1 MPTERSLRFEPIVH
15 IDEALWRQTLLDQ
28 IVAAAPASARLTL
41 LSAPAGF
48 GKTTVLAQ
56 MAQQAR
62 QAGQQVA
69 WLNCD
74 ERDKDPSLF
83 ASSLGATLAR
93 LDLAEPHT
101 EALAQAL
108 AERLNGLH
116 QPLLLCVDAFERASS
131 PEVDELIEQLAWA
144 APAMLHIVLA
154 SREAPHHHLTRL
166 QLAGKLRI
174 VDAELLRFGREEAL
188 ALLGTAM
195 PVAAAEQMA
204 AYADGWAFAL
214 QLLRLRA
221 SAGGQALP
229 ALSRETAQIKV
240 PRRQIFDYLA
250 NEVLATLP
258 RALLDFLSDV
268 AVLEQV
274 NVAAANCLRE
284 RQDSLGFVREL
295 TRIRPVAVVDEDSW
309 TARLHPLLREY
320 LIDALE
326 LSQPGRV
333 AHLHLRAAAHLAAQ
347 KQLHE
352 AVGHAVAGGGL
363 ELGADIIEQAG
374 AFRLFANEGEVR
386 LRLMLQQLPEAT
398 VRRRPRLHLLQ
409 LMRQALEGGP
419 ASSLQAFERLEQQIR
434 TADTPADDPARF
446 DLELVRCTML
456 INASSHQLFFSPWSM
471 LDQGIR
477 LARAHAAEDE
487 RLLACTVSIEIWFL
501 HRYGPIARC
510 ERRIREME
518 TVSAHGAYTHN
529 SPWIPMYHARTA
541 LALGELERA
550 ERCIRQSVH
559 QDANFLN
566 FRQDS
571 LSQLVQALQGQLAF
585 LRGDLELAR
594 EHLAAMPTGQVRLL
608 EILQASHV
616 ELALCEFALGHAEQA
631 MAQLQVARQLAFEE
645 NLPQLEVLAGA
656 TELELLAR
664 SAGQGAARPGRQAD
678 TQACQAMAKRI
689 KLDELW
695 VRALEPYALPWVL
708 VLALARAR
716 YFLLLA
722 EAEAEAALQVAD
734 QLQALAQAS
743 GYRLG
748 ELWALLMRARALASL
763 EASRQPEA
771 QRCLLQALSLGA
783 QSGVL
788 QTFID
793 FGAELISQ
801 LRSWLSSQTLD
812 ANTQPGPEVL
822 WAQRLVQVWEQR
834 FRERAQGAV
843 ASLLTPREIDVLC
856 ELAKD
861 HATKLI
867 AKNLLL
873 SPETVKHHLK
883 AIFNKL
889 GVRSREEAILA
900 ARKRAILP

>member
-1 MPTERSLRFEPIVH
+1 MPAERSLRFEPIVH
-15 IDEALWRQTLLDQ
+15 IDEALWRQRVMAQ
-28 IVAAAPASARLTL
+28 ISAAAPASARLTL

-56 MAQQAR
+56 MASQAR

-74 ERDKDPSLF
+74 ERDKDPAMF
-83 ASSLGATLAR
+83 ASSLGAALAR
-93 LDLAEPHT
+93 QDLGSGPH
-101 EALAQAL
+101 ESLPSL
-108 AERLNGLH
+108 GLSERIDGLQ
-116 QPLLLCVDAFERASS
+116 QPLLLCIDAYERASS
-131 PEVDELIEQLAWA
+131 PEVDGMMEQLAWA
-144 APAMLHIVLA
+144 APAKLGIVLA
-154 SREAPHHHLTRL
+154 SREPPHHHLTRL

-174 VDAELLRFGREEAL
+174 VDAELLRFNREEAM
-188 ALLGTAM
+188 ALLGNAM
-195 PVAAAEQMA
+195 PAPAAAQMA

-229 ALSRETAQIKV
+229 TLSRETSQIKI

-258 RALLDFLSDV
+258 LALLEFLSDV

-274 NVAAANCLRE
+274 NVAAANGLRE
-284 RQDSLGFVREL
+284 RQDSLGFIREL
-295 TRIRPVAVVDEDSW
+295 TRIRPVAVVDEQSW
-309 TARLHPLLREY
+309 SARLHPLLREY

-326 LSQPGRV
+326 LAQPGRV
-333 AHLHLRAAAHLAAQ
+333 AQLHLRAAQHLAQ
-347 KQLHE
+347 QGQLHE
-352 AVGHAVAGGGL
+352 AVGHAVAGGRL
-363 ELGADIIEQAG
+363 DLGADIIEQAG
-374 AFRLFANEGEVR
+374 AFRLFADEGEVR

-398 VRRRPRLHLLQ
+398 LRRRPRLHLLQ
-409 LMRQALEGGP
+409 LMHQALEGGP
-419 ASSLQAFERLEQQIR
+419 ASTLHEFERLEQQIR
-434 TADTPADDPARF
+434 AADTPAEDPARF
-446 DLELVRCTML
+446 DLEIVRCTML
-456 INASSHQLFFSPWSM
+456 INASSHQLFFSPWSV

-518 TVSAHGAYTHN
+518 ALSEHGAYTHN

-541 LALGELERA
+541 LAQGELARA
-550 ERCIRQSVH
+550 ESYIRQTLH
-559 QDANFLN
+559 QDDNFLN

-571 LSQLVQALQGQLAF
+571 LSQLVQALLGQLAY
-585 LRGDLELAR
+585 LRGELELAR
-594 EHLAAMPTGQVRLL
+594 EHLAAVPSAQVRLL
-608 EILQASHV
+608 EILHGSHV

-656 TELELLAR
+656 AELELLAR
-664 SAGQGAARPGRQAD
+664 SGDAQAYRALA
-678 TQACQAMAKRI
+678 TRI

-695 VRALEPYALPWVL
+695 ARAQEPFALPWVL

-716 YFLLLA
+716 YFLHMA
-722 EAEAEAALQVAD
+722 EAEAQAAAQVAD
-734 QLQALAQAS
+734 QLESLAQAS
-743 GYRLG
+743 GQRLG
-748 ELWALLMRARALASL
+748 ELCALLMRARALSGL
-763 EASRQPEA
+763 EPGRQQEA
-771 QRCLLQALSLGA
+771 QRSLAQALSLGA
-783 QSGVL
+783 QSAVV
-788 QTFID
+788 QSFID
-793 FGAELISQ
+793 FGAELITL
-801 LRSWLSSQTLD
+801 LRSWLAGQD
-812 ANTQPGPEVL
+812 ASGRATPELL
-822 WAQRLVQVWEQR
+822 WAQQLVQIWEQR

-883 AIFNKL
+883 AIFGKL